1 MAKAAYRKKSL
12 LGLTVSEGE
21 SMIIISET
29 MAEGRPA
36 Y

>member
-1 MAKAAYRKKSL
+1 

-36 Y
+36 YW